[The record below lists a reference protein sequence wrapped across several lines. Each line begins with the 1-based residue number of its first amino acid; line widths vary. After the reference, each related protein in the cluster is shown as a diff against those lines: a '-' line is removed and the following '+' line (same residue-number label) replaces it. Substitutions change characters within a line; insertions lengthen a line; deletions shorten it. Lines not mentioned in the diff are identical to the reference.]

1 MIKQAK
7 PLNRKAYGSIGHL
20 PNSRMGPS
28 DHAVHAGQEKI
39 CTERVRDR
47 HDLVIVQEKLDGSC
61 TAVTKLDGEILALGR
76 KGYLA
81 RSSPFRMHHL
91 FADWVEKRKG
101 RFHAILSDGEWIVG
115 EWLAQA
121 HSTIYSVHAHQAWMP
136 FDLFREGQRVI
147 HEELVARLDIHFYR
161 PHTLHVGTAI
171 GVEEAM
177 RRHEAWHYPC
187 DQTEGVVYRVERK
200 GRVDFLAKWVRP
212 DKIDGKYLETVTGGE
227 PVWNIHPDL
236 L

>member
-1 MIKQAK
+1 MSDDRK

-20 PNSRMGPS
+20 PNSRMGPA
-28 DHAVHAGQEKI
+28 DHAVHHGQQAI
-39 CTERVRDR
+39 CTERVRDL

-61 TAVTKLDGEILALGR
+61 TAVAKLNSEILALGR
-76 KGYLA
+76 RGYLA
-81 RSSPFRMHHL
+81 RTSPFRMHHL
-91 FADWVEKRKG
+91 FADWVEKRNDQ
-101 RFHAILSDGEWIVG
+101 FHYILSDGEWIVG

-121 HSTIYSVHAHQAWMP
+121 HGTIYCVNHYQAWMP
-136 FDLFREGQRVI
+136 FDLFREGQRVLY
-147 HEELVARLDIHFYR
+147 EEIITRLDIHFYR

-171 GVEEAM
+171 SVEEAM

-200 GRVDFLAKWVRP
+200 GVVDFLAKWVRP
-212 DKIDGKYLETVTGGE
+212 EKVDGKYLESVTGGD
-227 PVWNIHPDL
+227 PVWNIHPGL